1 MTPTESAADVILAIV
16 IGIAL
21 ALLAAHELGAIWQ

>member
-21 ALLAAHELGAIWQ
+21 TMALAHWMGVLA